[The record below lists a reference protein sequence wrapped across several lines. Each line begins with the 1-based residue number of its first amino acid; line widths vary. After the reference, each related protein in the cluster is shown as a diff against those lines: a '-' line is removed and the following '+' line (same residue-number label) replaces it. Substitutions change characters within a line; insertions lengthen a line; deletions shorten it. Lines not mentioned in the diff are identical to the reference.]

1 MRNVKILCDG
11 GLGNRLNS
19 LIGGLITSELLN
31 SKPIIYWPTNNWC
44 GCEFSDLY
52 DTNIPIINEGL
63 NNLFKDNLN
72 NIFLI
77 HENQTKFDLKK
88 LYPQNLNSISNI
100 LNLEEDVI
108 YYNSL
113 LTSYC
118 SLEKTIE
125 KLSSLKIKSELILKV
140 KNFINK
146 HFIDKNTLGIHFR
159 KTDCQNDP
167 NINVNETQIKELIL
181 QNKLLNFYITSDC
194 NELEK
199 HFQILKN
206 VFIYP
211 KTSNVLKNINGDWND
226 KIIDDQGRE
235 SNFNV
240 NRPKQ
245 SVIEAFISLLI
256 LSRTKIHI
264 NNKSTFLQYAK
275 LYANIEI

>member
-1 MRNVKILCDG
+1 MRKVKIFCDG

-31 SKPIIYWPTNNWC
+31 SNPIIYWPTNNWC

-52 DTNIPIINEGL
+52 DTDIPIINEGL

-88 LYPQNLNSISNI
+88 SYPQNLNSISNI

-113 LTSYC
+113 LAPYC

-146 HFIDKNTLGIHFR
+146 HLIDKDTVGIHFR
-159 KTDCQNDP
+159 KTDYQNDP
-167 NINVNETQIKELIL
+167 SIITNESQIKNLIIK
-181 QNKLLNFYITSDC
+181 NEKLNFYISSDS
-194 NELEK
+194 NELETEFLK
-199 HFQILKN
+199 FKN

-211 KTSNVLKNINGDWND
+211 KTSNVLKNIDGGWND
-226 KIIDDQGRE
+226 KMIDDQGRE
-235 SNFNV
+235 TPFNV

-245 SVIEAFISLLI
+245 SVIEAFTSLLI
-256 LSRTKIHI
+256 LSKTQIPFNSR
-264 NNKSTFLQYAK
+264 STFLQYAK